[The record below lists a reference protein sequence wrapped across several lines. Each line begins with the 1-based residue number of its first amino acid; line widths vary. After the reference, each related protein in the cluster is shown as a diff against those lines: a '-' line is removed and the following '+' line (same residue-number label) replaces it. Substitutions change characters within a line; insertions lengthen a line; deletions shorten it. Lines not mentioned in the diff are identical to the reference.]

1 MTLTQPYAQR
11 QFDYFN
17 TLIWNGELPRIPLV
31 IVRARSFLGKC
42 CYVRTRSLFS
52 EGQARDFSIRLSCLY
67 DLDERTL
74 QDVIIH
80 EMIHYYIG
88 VNGYRDTAPHG
99 KLFKQLM
106 NEINEKFGRNVTIS
120 AKTSSDKA
128 EETNGTKAVVSR
140 PPVKHRYRFVAI
152 LTYKD
157 GSRGFKV
164 LPSVY
169 KSIVKY
175 CTVAA
180 SSSEFD
186 KVDLYQS
193 CNDFFGRYPSSA
205 ALKVYSFSEGEYE
218 KVMEG
223 AVPMVIKPECICS
236 VYADEAKE

>member
-1 MTLTQPYAQR
+1 MKITVYIAEKRFAHFNRLIFKGKLKPVPIQLSHGRSQIGSC
-11 QFDYFN
+11 YFN
-17 TLIWNGELPRIPLV
+17 KEHTPTGIKLTNFNLR
-31 IVRARSFLGKC
+31 
-42 CYVRTRSLFS
+42 FS
-52 EGQARDFSIRLSCLY
+52 TIY
-67 DLDERTL
+67 DLKPREWD
-74 QDVIIH
+74 DIIIH
-80 EMIHYYIG
+80 EMIHYFIG

-120 AKTSSDKA
+120 AKISSGKT

-140 PPVKHRYRFVAI
+140 PPVKHRFRFVAI

-175 CTVAA
+175 CTVAGA
-180 SSSEFD
+180 SSEFD
-186 KVDLYQS
+186 KVELFQS
-193 CNDFFGRYPSSA
+193 SNDFFGRYPSSA

>member
-1 MTLTQPYAQR
+1 MKITVYIAEKRFAHFNRLIFKGKLKPVPIQLSHGRR
-11 QFDYFN
+11 QVGACYFK
-17 TLIWNGELPRIPLV
+17 T
-31 IVRARSFLGKC
+31 
-42 CYVRTRSLFS
+42 
-52 EGQARDFSIRLSCLY
+52 
-67 DLDERTL
+67 ERTL
-74 QDVIIH
+74 AGIKQTDFNLRFSTVYDLKPREWDDIIIH

-88 VNGYRDTAPHG
+88 VNGYHDTAPHG

-120 AKTSSDKA
+120 AKTSSGKA

-157 GSRGFKV
+157 GRRGFKV

-205 ALKVYSFSEGEYE
+205 ALKVYSFPEGEYE